1 MVLKSVLGSI
11 YGCLKE
17 ACTNSF
23 VTMKANLG
31 SVLSSRPRSRRKS
44 YCVML
49 NTEEEFRH
57 RTSVLLRKECYLP
70 SCVARP
76 VRICG
81 RKTKLLSCVAQAAMI
96 CGRKTN
102 FTSCVARPAMICGR
116 KTKLLTE
123 LCSSGGHDLWRKSKL
138 YELCNSVDLCSRNKL
153 TELKL
158 IMLSSMHRISAH
170 YCV

>member
-1 MVLKSVLGSI
+1 MLKSGLGSI

-17 ACTNSF
+17 ACPNSF

-49 NTEEEFRH
+49 NTAEEEFRH

-70 SCVARP
+70 SCVARSA
-76 VRICG
+76 RICG

-102 FTSCVARPAMICGR
+102 FTSCVARPAMICCR
-116 KTKLLTE
+116 KTKLLS
-123 LCSSGGHDLWRKSKL
+123 CVAQAAMICGGKT
-138 YELCNSVDLCSRNKL
+138 NFTN
-153 TELKL
+153 
-158 IMLSSMHRISAH
+158 
-170 YCV
+170 CVGRSIWVREINLGHGEICEASQVQVCG

>member
-1 MVLKSVLGSI
+1 MLKSVLGSI

-23 VTMKANLG
+23 VTMKAN
-31 SVLSSRPRSRRKS
+31 RPRSRRKI

-76 VRICG
+76 ARICG
-81 RKTKLLSCVAQAAMI
+81 RKTKLLSCVAKAAMI

-102 FTSCVARPAMICGR
+102 FTSCVAGFPDATTSLPMIR
-116 KTKLLTE
+116 HL
-123 LCSSGGHDLWRKSKL
+123 
-138 YELCNSVDLCSRNKL
+138 
-153 TELKL
+153 
-158 IMLSSMHRISAH
+158 
-170 YCV
+170 